1 MTIKAALEALTIP
14 FAHYSWQGTPPAP
27 YGTWG
32 EDGAAETVFAEGAH
46 QERADS
52 VSVDLFTRDDTGA
65 DAAAVEQ
72 ALSGVTACAWEL
84 EAVQYEHPTGL
95 VHYTWAA
102 EVVRGVGEDPA
113 PAPEPAPDPEPE
125 QEAADGDA

>member
-95 VHYTWAA
+95 VHYTCLILRHG
-102 EVVRGVGEDPA
+102 RGKGVSNHAGNGPKS
-113 PAPEPAPDPEPE
+113 
-125 QEAADGDA
+125 GRNS